1 MTESDSHIRYKQV
14 MKDRMEE
21 KGYSST
27 TEKHLENGLIV
38 DVYSENKEESVAIE
52 IGALNGENRIEKL
65 KEVVDRVIHLPQL
78 DKKKVRKNT
87 HKTVN
92 VKPDTKKLLQKLK
105 IEKDYKNMDELISTE
120 IDFSEVE

>member
-1 MTESDSHIRYKQV
+1 